1 MRNPLKEIRE
11 RLRYLLD
18 RVFAREFS
26 GQLIFFIVLV
36 VLVTLLGMSAVFI
49 GLFDQENLAVE
60 GVPTKIDRGFWDA
73 MWWSL
78 NHVLN
83 LRGFQRMY
91 GASLPIVLYALL
103 LSILGLAV
111 FGVLVSLINN
121 TMRRRIESL
130 RAGETPVWEKGHVL
144 ILGWNNKIIS
154 ILQQLARLSPGARVV
169 ILAPEEI
176 QAMENRLRVAGIQ
189 NEPITTILRTG
200 VPSNLRELDRVAVDR
215 AASIIILS
223 TDGDDRD
230 SIKTLVLLAG
240 REDWPGT
247 RPTLTCEIAREE
259 NYELAM
265 IAARD
270 RVQIISSSRVISK
283 VIVQTI
289 RNPGLADVYHE
300 LFSISGNSLHVL
312 EAPELAGRTLGELA
326 LSFRDGVPVGVAWEQ
341 PVEGGVRLAA
351 GLNPG
356 ADYDLLEEEQLV
368 LLAESP
374 QVGFKEPGEEY
385 QCTVARDGG
394 SQPRVPK
401 RLLLIGWNDMVY
413 DILKELDAHALRG
426 TAITVL
432 SGVEPGK
439 ARSLIAAKI
448 HYSLKNVE
456 LEFRQGDGSDAR
468 AYEDVDLAEFESLVL
483 LADDSWGSDDAD
495 THTLRVLLRLS
506 SLPWL
511 EARRPH
517 TTVELLDHANR
528 DLLAGLGVDDVV
540 VSPDIVSAQAA
551 QVSRESILGP
561 IYKELLSAGGVE
573 ISLRPA
579 GDYVAL
585 DTDCRF
591 DDLTWSAQQKMEIA
605 LGLRFSDTGQVLL
618 NPSRESVWRLTGD
631 DRIIVLAQQVYR

>member
-1 MRNPLKEIRE
+1 MRQTLKEVRE
-11 RLRYLLD
+11 RFRYLLD

-26 GQLIFFIVLV
+26 GQLLFFIVLV

-49 GLFDQENLAVE
+49 GLFDPENLDVE
-60 GVPTKIDRGFWDA
+60 GVPTRIDRGFWDA

-91 GASLPIVLYALL
+91 GASAPILIYALF

-130 RAGETPVWEKGHVL
+130 RAGETPVWERGHVL

-154 ILQQLARLSPGARVV
+154 VLQQLARLSPGARVV
-169 ILAPEEI
+169 ILAPREI
-176 QAMENRLRVAGIQ
+176 GLMESRLRIAGIQ
-189 NEPITTILRTG
+189 NERITTILRTG

-215 AASIIILS
+215 AASVIILS
-223 TDGDDRD
+223 TEGDDRD

-240 REDWPGT
+240 KSDWLGPS
-247 RPTLTCEIAREE
+247 PTLTCEIAREE
-259 NYELAM
+259 NYELAQ

-289 RNPGLADVYHE
+289 RNPGLAAVYSE
-300 LFSISGNSLHVL
+300 LFSISGNSLYVRHT
-312 EAPELAGRTLGELA
+312 PELAGRTLGQLA
-326 LSFRDGVPVGVAWEQ
+326 FGFRNAVPVGVAWHQ
-341 PVEGGVRLAA
+341 PIEGGVRLAA

-368 LLAESP
+368 LLARSRDVDFREPES
-374 QVGFKEPGEEY
+374 EY
-385 QCTVARDGG
+385 QCRVYRDGG
-394 SQPRVPK
+394 QQPRVP
-401 RLLLIGWNDMVY
+401 RRVLLIGWNDMLY
-413 DILKELDAHALRG
+413 DILKELDAHALSG

-432 SGVEPGK
+432 SGLESHK
-439 ARSLIAAKI
+439 ASAQVDAKLP
-448 HYSLKNVE
+448 HPLKNVE
-456 LEFRQGDGSDAR
+456 LEFRQGNGSDAR
-468 AYEDVDLAEFESLVL
+468 AYDDVDLSAFESLVV
-483 LADDSWGSDDAD
+483 LADDSWGSDDPD

-506 SLPWL
+506 SL
-511 EARRPH
+511 RNQSVRHVH

-579 GDYVAL
+579 SDYVSL
-585 DTDCRF
+585 DTECRF
-591 DDLTWSAQQKMEIA
+591 DDLTYAAQQKMEIA
-605 LGLRFSDTGQVLL
+605 LGLRLKSEERVIL
-618 NPSRESVWRLTGD
+618 NPSRDSTWRLAEGD
-631 DRIIVLAQQVYR
+631 MIIVLAQQVYR